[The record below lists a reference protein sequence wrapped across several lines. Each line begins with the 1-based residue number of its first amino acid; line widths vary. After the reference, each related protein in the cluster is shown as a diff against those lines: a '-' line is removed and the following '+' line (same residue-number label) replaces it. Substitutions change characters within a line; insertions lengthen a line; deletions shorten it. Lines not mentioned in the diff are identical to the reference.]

1 MLLPRLQPYHTLP
14 CNCRPNQS
22 MTHNTIPYPI
32 LSQQYN
38 ENLDIILYNVLYLL
52 WRIDTIPYCT
62 IPCLR
67 LRDILTHTP
76 DIHRYVIANVELK
89 EGLRLRNIPGFR
101 AVFFWEISVSRD
113 HLAWRGGC
121 ETVSPD
127 VTIACL
133 LAHRHRWQMRETAAG
148 KLCNADVTHLQM
160 CLFAAPRIR
169 PSILH
174 LSTRIL
180 VRLWHSVSAF
190 SMRVLMYNWATL
202 RCKCNTLMESESIAM
217 QTM

>member
-101 AVFFWEISVSRD
+101 AVFLRNLGFERSSGLKGWLWDCESWRD
-113 HLAWRGGC
+113 H
-121 ETVSPD
+121 
-127 VTIACL
+127 CL
-133 LAHRHRWQMRETAAG
+133 LACSPPPLTNAWDRGWQAVQ
-148 KLCNADVTHLQM
+148 C
-160 CLFAAPRIR
+160 
-169 PSILH
+169 
-174 LSTRIL
+174 
-180 VRLWHSVSAF
+180 W
-190 SMRVLMYNWATL
+190 
-202 RCKCNTLMESESIAM
+202 CNTPANVPLCCTTYQAQYSAP
-217 QTM
+217 